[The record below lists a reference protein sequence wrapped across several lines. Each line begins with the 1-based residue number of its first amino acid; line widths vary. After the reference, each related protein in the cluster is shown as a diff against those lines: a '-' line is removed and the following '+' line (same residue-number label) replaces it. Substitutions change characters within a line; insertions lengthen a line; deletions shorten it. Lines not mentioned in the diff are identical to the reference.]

1 MSFSADKAAF
11 FVFDKRDGK
20 GTLRALGIVYVVVR
34 LVLLA
39 GVFAI
44 MAPFIIR
51 ALPGLLEASPQSTEF
66 NLQIQSLGNT
76 LQAIGLLSSLVFLP
90 IFISIYTA
98 LLRWMIKGEYGGKW
112 FGLRFGEPELQV
124 LVSMIAIAV
133 VLFFGI
139 LFSLLPL
146 GILIGLV
153 AVMQKSGNAGW
164 FVMMSIAYG
173 TIWLGGIIW
182 FSVRLAPAPALTFQR
197 GKIQVFE
204 TLAVSKGHFW
214 GLFFAYVLQF
224 FVLLAMSIGLLFFSL
239 LVSLP
244 FLGIGVAM
252 FGWQEP
258 DMANVGTY
266 VALAA
271 VPVLII
277 TITGLVV
284 EYIRYAMGAGVG
296 ACLVVSQEEVPKP
309 SVPESPK
316 AEPDPAPAP
325 APKADD
331 APAAADKKET

>member
-11 FVFDKRDGK
+11 FVFDKREGK
-20 GTLRALGIVYVVVR
+20 GTLRTLGIVYVVVR
-34 LVLLA
+34 MILLA

-44 MAPFIIR
+44 MAPFLIK
-51 ALPGLLEASPQSTEF
+51 ALPILLETTPETTEF

-76 LQAIGLLSSLVFLP
+76 FQAIGLLSSLFFLP
-90 IFISIYTA
+90 VFISIYTA

-124 LVSMIAIAV
+124 LVSMIAVGV

-146 GILIGLV
+146 GILIGLA
-153 AVMQKSGNAGW
+153 AVMKQSGNAGL
-164 FVMMSIAYG
+164 FVIMSIAYG
-173 TIWLGGIIW
+173 VIWLGGIVW
-182 FSVRLAPAPALTFQR
+182 ASVRLAPAPALTFQR

-204 TLAVSKGHFW
+204 TFAVSKGHFW

-224 FVLLAMSIGLLFFSL
+224 FVLLAMSIGLLFVSL

-258 DMANVGTY
+258 DMANVGAY

-271 VPVLII
+271 VPLLII

-296 ACLVVSQEEVPKP
+296 ACLVVSQEEAAKP
-309 SVPESPK
+309 SVSEAPIT
-316 AEPDPAPAP
+316 EPDP
-325 APKADD
+325 DE
-331 APAAADKKET
+331 AAAPEDKKET